1 MFNQKNK
8 IIAQVVI
15 VITVLALGYYF
26 YSDYKKMPEGAITDN
41 PPQEE
46 NNATTSLEVIKDL
59 PAQAGGDANKEATGI
74 PAPSLDRPI
83 VYPAGMPAQ
92 IKKDNKSKISVI
104 IDALKSD
111 PSSFNNWIDLGLY
124 RKLLEDY
131 EGARQAW
138 EYASL
143 LRPQSPAS
151 FSNLGILYGYYLK
164 DAPKAEKS
172 FLKAIEND
180 PKDINL
186 YFQTYDFYKDVMKD
200 LAKAKAIIE
209 TGLKNNPTDKDL
221 ESMLKE
227 LN

>member
-1 MFNQKNK
+1 MMENKNK
-8 IIAQVVI
+8 NRIISTAVVA
-15 VITVLALGYYF
+15 ITILAIGYYF
-26 YSDYKKMPEGAITDN
+26 YAGYKKTSETTITDN
-41 PPQEE
+41 QPPQE
-46 NNATTSLEVIKDL
+46 NNATSSLESVSEVNI
-59 PAQAGGDANKEATGI
+59 NKEAI
-74 PAPSLDRPI
+74 SISAPSLDRPI
-83 VYPAGMPAQ
+83 VYPSDMPAQ
-92 IKKDNKSKISVI
+92 IKEDNQSKISQI
-104 IDALKSD
+104 IKNLKSNTG
-111 PSSFNNWIDLGLY
+111 SFNDWIDLGLY
-124 RKLLEDY
+124 RKLLGDY

-172 FLKAIEND
+172 FLRAIEND

-200 LAKAKAIIE
+200 STKAKAIIE
-209 TGLKNNPTDKDL
+209 TGLKNNPADKDL

>member
-1 MFNQKNK
+1 MFNPKNK
-8 IIAQVVI
+8 IIAPVII
-15 VITVLALGYYF
+15 VIAVLALGYYF
-26 YSDYKKMPEGAITDN
+26 YADYKKTGEMTITDN
-41 PPQEE
+41 QPPQE
-46 NNATTSLEVIKDL
+46 NNAISESASEV
-59 PAQAGGDANKEATGI
+59 DANKKLISA

-83 VYPAGMPAQ
+83 VYPADMTAQ
-92 IKKDNKSKISVI
+92 IKEDNQNKISAI
-104 IDALKSD
+104 IKNLKLNQD
-111 PSSFNNWIDLGLY
+111 SFNDWIDLGLY

-186 YFQTYDFYKDVMKD
+186 YFQTYDFYKDVMKN

-221 ESMLKE
+221 ENMLKE
-227 LN
+227 LSQ

>member
-1 MFNQKNK
+1 MFNPKNK
-8 IIAQVVI
+8 IIAPVII
-15 VITVLALGYYF
+15 VIAVLVLGYYF
-26 YSDYKKMPEGAITDN
+26 YADYKKTGEMTITDN
-41 PPQEE
+41 QSSQE
-46 NNATTSLEVIKDL
+46 NNATSSLESAPEVN
-59 PAQAGGDANKEATGI
+59 ANKKVISA

-83 VYPAGMPAQ
+83 VYPADMPTQ
-92 IKKDNKSKISVI
+92 IKEDNQSKISAI
-104 IDALKSD
+104 IKNLKLNQD
-111 PSSFNNWIDLGLY
+111 SFNDWIDLGLY
-124 RKLLEDY
+124 RKLLGDY

-186 YFQTYDFYKDVMKD
+186 YFQTYDFYKDVTKD

-209 TGLKNNPTDKDL
+209 TGLKNNPADKDL
-221 ESMLKE
+221 ENMLKE
-227 LN
+227 LNQ

>member
-1 MFNQKNK
+1 MLNQKNK

-15 VITVLALGYYF
+15 IIAVLVLGYYF
-26 YSDYKKMPEGAITDN
+26 YSDYKKMPEGAIPDN
-41 PPQEE
+41 QSQEG
-46 NNATTSLEVIKDL
+46 NNATTSLEVIS
-59 PAQAGGDANKEATGI
+59 GGDADKEATGI
-74 PAPSLDRPI
+74 PMPSLNRPV
-83 VYPAGMPAQ
+83 VYPADMSPE
-92 IKKDNKSKISVI
+92 IKKDNESKISVI
-104 IDALKSD
+104 ISALRAD

-138 EYASL
+138 EYASV

-200 LAKAKAIIE
+200 LTKARAIIE

-221 ESMLKE
+221 ESILKE
-227 LN
+227 LK